1 MKTENLREIHWVRVD
16 GMKKRGVEKRERERE
31 KEGERERVEKRM
43 RVQRSKWKTTMTT
56 ETPCD
61 AYRDT
66 IASLA

>member
-1 MKTENLREIHWVRVD
+1 MKTENLSETHWVLVD
-16 GMKKRGVEKRERERE
+16 GMKKRRVEKRERE
-31 KEGERERVEKRM
+31 KERESEEKRM

-61 AYRDT
+61 AHRDT